1 MLDPLG
7 PSAPS
12 STPVTTRETH
22 LAKKCLPVRLPISP
36 RRLNSLKK
44 SRLKPHDYEFHIP
57 GTDASPRVTQLTKKC
72 PPMRHKT
79 SPLYLNSL
87 NNKHLKLDDYE
98 LHSRTDVS
106 PRPPAP
112 GSPGPR
118 LWQNSQ
124 RKLFA
129 VTQRSSDWLW
139 SYCNERSIDNDS

>member
-22 LAKKCLPVRLPISP
+22 LAK
-36 RRLNSLKK
+36 
-44 SRLKPHDYEFHIP
+44 E
-57 GTDASPRVTQLTKKC
+57 C

-87 NNKHLKLDDYE
+87 NNKRLKLDDYE

-106 PRPPAP
+106 PRPP
-112 GSPGPR
+112 SPSPR
-118 LWQNSQ
+118 LPPLAEWSTEPICGDPSPQ
-124 RKLFA
+124 RLAFE
-129 VTQRSSDWLW
+129 LM
-139 SYCNERSIDNDS
+139 

>member
-44 SRLKPHDYEFHIP
+44 SHLKPHDYEFHIP
-57 GTDASPRVTQLTKKC
+57 GTDASPRVTQFTKKC

-112 GSPGPR
+112 GSRPPGPRPLAPGPR
-118 LWQNSQ
+118 LWQNGQ
-124 RKLFA
+124 RNYL
-129 VTQRSSDWLW
+129 R
-139 SYCNERSIDNDS
+139 